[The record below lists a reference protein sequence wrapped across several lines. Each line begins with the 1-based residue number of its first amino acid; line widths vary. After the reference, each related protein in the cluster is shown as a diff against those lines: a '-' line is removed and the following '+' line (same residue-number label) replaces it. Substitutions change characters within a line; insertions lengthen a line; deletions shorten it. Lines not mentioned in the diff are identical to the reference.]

1 MEVLVKK
8 AQSMQRALLNRF
20 HIRRST
26 DEVAL
31 PNELTFTEEILE
43 HAYERRFPNCPQI
56 PVVIDCV
63 ITEDSWSADDS
74 QRQTTR
80 RCQLNVDAPYLL
92 KKMIGVDYIYFIQKN
107 HLDLKSRVL
116 EIEATNETFASRV
129 SVVENCRYFVHP
141 ENSEWTCFEQ
151 RALLDVKNF
160 FGLENT
166 VEKIAM
172 KQYAAN
178 IAKGKELIEIF
189 MQGVHE
195 DGVKDLKPWSA
206 SDPRNNRELRRVV
219 SRGTE
224 PLSPLPAADAKRHSL
239 PGTSQSGIWNNP
251 TMRKSS
257 PKMFRNRSKSVISLK
272 EQKNNMSKQF
282 DKTEVVGSLN
292 PSSRQKLDSGQ
303 STTKVAHRKS
313 EIKVK
318 DDKKDDDR
326 RKRVAISSPDLT
338 RRHSI
343 DVSSVKD
350 YNLVKS
356 CTCDP
361 QAAQLNVADM
371 FSRRSV
377 RISGARVVGESS
389 SHAS

>member
-1 MEVLVKK
+1 MKFVVRILNILLLLLKYK
-8 AQSMQRALLNRF
+8 DASHTTYYSKQRRLRYSHFIFHLAQGS
-20 HIRRST
+20 
-26 DEVAL
+26 
-31 PNELTFTEEILE
+31 
-43 HAYERRFPNCPQI
+43 QI
-56 PVVIDCV
+56 PSSCLVP
-63 ITEDSWSADDS
+63 SHPRS
-74 QRQTTR
+74 QPNPI
-80 RCQLNVDAPYLL
+80 L
-92 KKMIGVDYIYFIQKN
+92 
-107 HLDLKSRVL
+107 
-116 EIEATNETFASRV
+116 
-129 SVVENCRYFVHP
+129 
-141 ENSEWTCFEQ
+141 
-151 RALLDVKNF
+151 
-160 FGLENT
+160 
-166 VEKIAM
+166 
-172 KQYAAN
+172 
-178 IAKGKELIEIF
+178 
-189 MQGVHE
+189 
-195 DGVKDLKPWSA
+195 
-206 SDPRNNRELRRVV
+206 
-219 SRGTE
+219 
-224 PLSPLPAADAKRHSL
+224 L

-371 FSRRSV
+371 FSRWDN
-377 RISGARVVGESS
+377 IAVVILCVVLIVMLLSAP
-389 SHAS
+389 ASFFFRRRDTY